1 MPLTIHHVL
10 LIILCGISTFSFG
23 QTDREKLDQLADS
36 IWNIT
41 YSAPTLA
48 LELCEVLQKDARTID
63 YKEVLLL
70 CLESKGEIFH
80 VMANFDSSIFH
91 YQQALDLSRE
101 LTDKDSEFR
110 ILGLMG
116 YSMSINGNVVDGMDL
131 LEQSLGVAVQLGD
144 TSKMCEAHA
153 RLSSIH
159 ARMLNAERAM
169 KESMR
174 AVEYCRGANDY
185 RSLAAIHS
193 SMASVH
199 LNLKNYDEA
208 IQQNLAAIAIN
219 DSIGFARNSISTR
232 ANLANAYYEKGE
244 LEKAKSLN
252 REVISRSDTVEA
264 KLIGAAARIN
274 LALIYLDQDTLEP
287 AEMLIAESL
296 TISRKNNDLP
306 YVVNGL
312 VAYAQIA
319 LKRKAPA
326 AAIDSLNACL
336 EILKI
341 SADIKQEIE
350 VLRYLSIAHAQIGS
364 YRDAHDANIGRINLK
379 DSLFHM
385 QKSEEINRLQ
395 IQFNTEKKDQA
406 IASLATQNE
415 LEQEK
420 SNWLKMALAGL
431 GLAALFVILAIIQK
445 RRKDKTV
452 LEGKLA
458 LERSERERLD
468 EQLDFKNREL
478 TEKALHLAQKNELL
492 QNLKQEL
499 TELRTSDVGT
509 DIQHL
514 SNKIR
519 FDQQIDSNWEQF
531 TKAFT
536 ETKKGFFDKLR
547 KKHPEVSKSEIRLSA
562 LLSMELSSKEVGAI
576 LNISDEGV
584 RKARYRL
591 RKKLELGK
599 EDKLE
604 QYLATF

>member
-1 MPLTIHHVL
+1 
-10 LIILCGISTFSFG
+10 
-23 QTDREKLDQLADS
+23 
-36 IWNIT
+36 
-41 YSAPTLA
+41 
-48 LELCEVLQKDARTID
+48 
-63 YKEVLLL
+63 
-70 CLESKGEIFH
+70 
-80 VMANFDSSIFH
+80 
-91 YQQALDLSRE
+91 
-101 LTDKDSEFR
+101 
-110 ILGLMG
+110 
-116 YSMSINGNVVDGMDL
+116 
-131 LEQSLGVAVQLGD
+131 
-144 TSKMCEAHA
+144 
-153 RLSSIH
+153 
-159 ARMLNAERAM
+159 
-169 KESMR
+169 
-174 AVEYCRGANDY
+174 
-185 RSLAAIHS
+185 
-193 SMASVH
+193 
-199 LNLKNYDEA
+199 
-208 IQQNLAAIAIN
+208 
-219 DSIGFARNSISTR
+219 
-232 ANLANAYYEKGE
+232 
-244 LEKAKSLN
+244 
-252 REVISRSDTVEA
+252 
-264 KLIGAAARIN
+264 
-274 LALIYLDQDTLEP
+274 
-287 AEMLIAESL
+287 MLIAESL